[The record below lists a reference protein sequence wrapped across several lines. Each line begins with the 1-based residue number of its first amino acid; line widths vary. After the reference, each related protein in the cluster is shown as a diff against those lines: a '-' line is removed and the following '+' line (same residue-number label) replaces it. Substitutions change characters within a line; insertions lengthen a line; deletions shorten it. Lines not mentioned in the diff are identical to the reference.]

1 MISFA
6 ANRRV
11 YGQWQSAT
19 PSRFVDELP
28 GEHIDAFSES
38 GVYARRDAVSKE
50 MTDPFAGVDGI
61 PRSRRRMIEV
71 DRGASY
77 KPAGNG
83 TGFDI
88 GVRVFHQK
96 FGYGKVTSVD
106 GDKLDIDFEKAGQ
119 KRVMASFV
127 LPA

>member
-1 MISFA
+1 MISYA

-28 GEHIDAFSES
+28 ADHIDVFSES
-38 GVYARRDAVSKE
+38 GVYARRDAATK
-50 MTDPFAGVDGI
+50 MTEDAFAGIDGI
-61 PRSRRRMIEV
+61 GRSRRRMIEAE
-71 DRGASY
+71 RSTAY
-77 KPAGNG
+77 KPKSDGS
-83 TGFDI
+83 GFKVGI
-88 GVRVFHQK
+88 RVFHQK
-96 FGYGKVTSVD
+96 FGYGRITSLD
-106 GDKLDIDFEKAGQ
+106 GDKLEIDFEKAGP